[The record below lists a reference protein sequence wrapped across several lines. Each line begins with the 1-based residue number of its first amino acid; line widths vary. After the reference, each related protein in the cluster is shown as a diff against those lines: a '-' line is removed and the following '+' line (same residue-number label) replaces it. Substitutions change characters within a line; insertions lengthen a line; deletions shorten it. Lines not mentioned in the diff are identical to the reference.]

1 MKKILLSSLGLG
13 VIGLWFFSGTMPDS
27 TYKILPGYF
36 ADPKLYWQETP
47 FSKAQVTQLATPK
60 AVIQQRIEKQ
70 QNTIDEFMVDS
81 DTQILFGDTHVHTT
95 NSSDAFMFSLP
106 LMFGAQGAFPP
117 GYACDY
123 ARFVSQLDFY
133 FLTDHAEAYTGER
146 WTDAIE
152 SIRQCNE
159 MAKVSGIQDTF
170 AFMGYEWTQSG
181 ITAKT
186 HYGHHNVLFKEYG
199 EGDLP
204 ARPIGAPA
212 EVATV
217 AKREYASK
225 FPKVL
230 EFLDPRHKDYYAA
243 YNSLVEQMADTPN
256 CEQGIPSPELPE
268 NCYEEAKTTGD
279 LFKKLRE
286 WDIDTM
292 VIPHGMAWGFYTPP
306 DSSWKSHLNSQDVD
320 SSLTPILEV
329 YSGHGNA
336 EQFTNFTTRIKNTD
350 GSYTCPQPSKDYL
363 PTCWQSGEIIKERC
377 LSEGL
382 GAKECEQRAQDTR
395 QLAANTDTN
404 YAFLTAPGSEP
415 EELLDAGQAR
425 GMFNP
430 SYNYRPKKSAQY
442 GLAVRNF
449 DGDKPLGFEWGFI
462 ASSDTHTSRAGHGF
476 KQVGRLNA
484 SEANGA
490 KNHFFE
496 NMLIP
501 SSGDPVARGQDVE
514 RLDAKKLKL
523 RMSEA
528 ERVGSYLYL
537 GGLAAVHTKE
547 RSRDGIWQAMKN
559 KQVYGTSGHK
569 ILMWFN
575 MMQTDKKV
583 AGMGDKVLI
592 NHNPEF
598 TVTAIG
604 SPKQNPGCPD
614 FVNTGMDADKLEKMS
629 LGECFNPTQERHQM
643 DKLEIIRIRPQSYED
658 EEVSQ
663 LIEDPWK
670 TFDCPPD
677 SAKCEFSFSDDEFS
691 GQQRD
696 TVYYVR
702 AIEEAIP
709 MINANNLNT
718 QFDDRGNAISTDIC
732 YGSYET
738 DASEECLALKGHQAW
753 SSPIFTYY
761 K

>member
-1 MKKILLSSLGLG
+1 MNKLLVSGLS
-13 VIGLWFFSGTMPDS
+13 ITLLGLWFFSGTMPDS

-36 ADPKLYWQETP
+36 SDPNLYWQETP

-60 AVIQQRIEKQ
+60 DVMQSRINRQK
-70 QNTIDEFMVDS
+70 NTIDEFMVDS
-81 DTQILFGDTHVHTT
+81 DTHVLFGDTHVHTT

-133 FLTDHAEAYTGER
+133 FLTDHAEAYTAER
-146 WTDAIE
+146 WSDAIE

-159 MAKVSGIQDTF
+159 MAQVSGLQDTF
-170 AFMGYEWTQSG
+170 AFMGFEWTQSG

-186 HYGHHNVLFKEYG
+186 HFGHHNVLFKEYG
-199 EGDLP
+199 ENDLP

-217 AKREYASK
+217 PKRDYDSK
-225 FPKVL
+225 FPKIL
-230 EFLDPRHKDYYAA
+230 EFLDPRHKDYYAS

-256 CEQGIPSPELPE
+256 CEEGIPSPQLPK
-268 NCYEEAKTTGD
+268 NCYEEAKTTGA

-306 DSSWKSHLNSQDVD
+306 DSSWKTHLNNMDVD
-320 SSLTPILEV
+320 PSMTPLIEI

-336 EQFTNFTTRIKNTD
+336 EQFSNFTTRIKNTD
-350 GSYTCPQPSKDYL
+350 GSFSCPAPTANYL
-363 PTCWQSGEIIKERC
+363 ATCWQSGQIIKKRC
-377 LSEGL
+377 L
-382 GAKECEQRAQDTR
+382 AKGMLTTECEARAQVAR
-395 QLAANTDTN
+395 QLAVNTDTN
-404 YAFLTAPGSEP
+404 YAFLTAPGSKA

-425 GMFNP
+425 NMFNP
-430 SYNYRPKKSAQY
+430 AFNYRPKKSMQY

-449 DGDKPLGFEWGFI
+449 DGDKPLGFEWGVI
-462 ASSDTHTSRAGHGF
+462 ASTDTHTSRAGHGF

-501 SSGDPVARGQDVE
+501 SSGEPIPRAQDVE
-514 RLDAKKLKL
+514 TLDAKKLKL

-537 GGLAAVHTKE
+537 GGLAAVHAKE
-547 RSRDGIWQAMKN
+547 RSRDGIWQAMKD
-559 KQVYGTSGHK
+559 KQVYGTSGHR

-575 MMQTDKKV
+575 MVDGDKKV
-583 AGMGDKVLI
+583 AAMGQKVLM
-592 NHNPEF
+592 NSTPKF
-598 TVTAIG
+598 KVTVIG
-604 SPKQNPGCPD
+604 SPKQNSGCPD
-614 FVNTGMDADKLEKMS
+614 FINAGMDADKLEKMS
-629 LGECFNPTQERHQM
+629 FGECFNPTQQRHHM
-643 DKLEIIRIRPQSYED
+643 DKIEIIRIRPQSFAGED
-658 EEVSQ
+658 VAD

-670 TFDCPPD
+670 TFDCPKD
-677 SAKCEFSFSDDEFS
+677 SAKCEVNFSDDEFP
-691 GQQRD
+691 GKQRD
-696 TVYYVR
+696 TVYYAR

-718 QFDDRGNAISTDIC
+718 QFDNRGNAISTDIC
-732 YGSYET
+732 FGSYET
-738 DASEECLALKGHQAW
+738 PASDECLALKGHQAW